1 MGPVF
6 YTIYHNPILGSLKC
20 CIFFALLHI
29 GFFNNKH
36 TARRLDKTFACQR
49 WFQVEPG
56 LGAGVFRSG
65 SGLYGRGLRRG
76 PKTQSVCLGNL
87 SRLSVS
93 ACCSCCALVRR
104 FGVRV
109 AFHVYINKSQRFSRL
124 TYCNLCLVTALY
136 RRKTNFNHLLFSINE
151 LPPLDDDLRMSG
163 IDLLL
168 WDRVTH
174 LNMQSLSSVMT
185 ASRIAYGIRL
195 RTT

>member
-1 MGPVF
+1 
-6 YTIYHNPILGSLKC
+6 
-20 CIFFALLHI
+20 
-29 GFFNNKH
+29 
-36 TARRLDKTFACQR
+36 
-49 WFQVEPG
+49 
-56 LGAGVFRSG
+56 
-65 SGLYGRGLRRG
+65 
-76 PKTQSVCLGNL
+76 
-87 SRLSVS
+87 
-93 ACCSCCALVRR
+93 
-104 FGVRV
+104 VRV